1 MVIENKRSRYLIT
14 GVVMLAAVMQIVDT
28 TIVTVAQPHME
39 GSLGANPDQISWVL
53 TSYLISSGIF
63 MPLTGFLT
71 DRLGQ
76 RLYLLLS
83 ITGFM
88 IASMLCGMAS
98 SLDEIVLFRLIQGVA
113 GAGLVPSAQSI
124 LVNIYPEEERGQAMA
139 IFGVGAMVGPVLGPT
154 LGGYLTQ
161 MFNWR
166 WVFFVNLPVGVLA
179 FLGAWLF
186 VPETDKHERHTD
198 WLGFGFLAIAIA
210 CMQFVLDR
218 GQQDGWFNSHTI
230 QVAAILS
237 LLGYACLIIRN
248 LEMGPKAIFRLD
260 VFRDRNFASS
270 CLLLAVFMF
279 SMYGALDLQPIMLE
293 SLLNYPTLTA
303 GLALAPRGLA
313 AMLSMFLAGRLITRV
328 GVRPLVI
335 VGLSSVFVG
344 TLATTWYTPQIP
356 LWWVIW
362 PIVVQ
367 GFGLGMVFVPIA
379 TAAFATLP
387 PSQSAEAAGVRQL
400 ARTIGSSIGVSIS
413 SAVMTREA
421 QVAWNQMGG
430 HVNPYSPAVERLIH
444 HASLHGYSP
453 LFGALLGHILNSQTQ
468 WRGLLDAFYMM
479 ALSAVLGFPLVF
491 LLGKNVGKAPQGP
504 VATES

>member
-1 MVIENKRSRYLIT
+1 MVIQNKRTRLLIT
-14 GVVMLAAVMQIVDT
+14 GVVMLAAIMQIVDT
-28 TIVTVAQPHME
+28 TIVVVAQPHME

-76 RLYLLLS
+76 RFYLLLS
-83 ITGFM
+83 ITGFV
-88 IASMLCGMAS
+88 IASMLCGMAT

-124 LVNIYPEEERGQAMA
+124 LVSIYPEEERGHAMA

-161 MFNWR
+161 VFNWR

-179 FLGAWLF
+179 FMGAWMF
-186 VPETDKHERHTD
+186 VPETDRHERRTD
-198 WLGFGFLAIAIA
+198 WIGFAFLALAVS

-237 LLGYACLIIRN
+237 ILGYVCLIIRN
-248 LEMGPKAIFRLD
+248 MEMGAGAIFRLS

-303 GLALAPRGLA
+303 GLALAPRGIA
-313 AMLSMFLAGRLITRV
+313 AMISMFLAGRLITRV

-335 VGLSSVFVG
+335 FGLTCVFFG
-344 TLATTWYTPQIP
+344 TFATTWYTPQIP

-362 PIVVQ
+362 PILVQ

-400 ARTIGSSIGVSIS
+400 ARTIGSSIGVAIS
-413 SAVMTREA
+413 SAIMTREG
-421 QVAWNQMGG
+421 QEAWNQMGG
-430 HVNPYSPAVERLIH
+430 HLTPFSPAVTHFFH
-444 HASLHGYSP
+444 HMPVQAGTP
-453 LFGALLGHILNSQTQ
+453 LAGALLAHILGPQTN
-468 WRGLLDAFYMM
+468 WRGMLDAFYMM
-479 ALSAVLGFPLVF
+479 AMSTLLGFPLVF
-491 LLGKNVGKAPQGP
+491 LLGKHVGKTPKGR
-504 VATES
+504 VATE

>member
-1 MVIENKRSRYLIT
+1 MVIQNKRTRFLIT

-71 DRLGQ
+71 DRIGQ
-76 RLYLLLS
+76 RLYLLIS
-83 ITGFM
+83 ITGFV
-88 IASMLCGMAS
+88 IASMLCGMAR
-98 SLDEIVLFRLIQGVA
+98 SLDQIVLFRLIQGVA
-113 GAGLVPSAQSI
+113 GAGLVPTAQSI

-166 WVFFVNLPVGVLA
+166 WVFFVNLPVGILA
-179 FLGAWLF
+179 FAGAWLF
-186 VPETDKHERHTD
+186 VPETERKDRKTD
-198 WLGFGFLAIAIA
+198 WVGFVFLVVAVS

-218 GQQDGWFNSHTI
+218 GQQDGWFTSYTI
-230 QVAAILS
+230 LISAILS
-237 LLGYACLIIRN
+237 LFGYACLIIRN
-248 LEMGPKAIFRLD
+248 MEMGSRAIFRLS
-260 VFRDRNFASS
+260 VFRDKNFASS

-293 SLLNYPTLTA
+293 SLMHYPTLTA
-303 GLALAPRGLA
+303 GLTLAPRGIA
-313 AMLSMFLAGRLITRV
+313 AMASMFLAGRLITRV
-328 GVRPLVI
+328 GVRPLVLF
-335 VGLSSVFVG
+335 GLGCVFVG
-344 TLATTWYTPQIP
+344 TLATTWYSPQVP
-356 LWWVIW
+356 LWWVVW
-362 PIVVQ
+362 PILVQ

-379 TAAFATLP
+379 TAAFSTLP

-400 ARTIGSSIGVSIS
+400 ARTIGSSIGVAIS

-421 QVAWNQMGG
+421 QIAWNQMGG
-430 HVNPYSPAVERLIH
+430 HLNPFA
-444 HASLHGYSP
+444 HGVKHLFTTMPVQNYTP
-453 LFGALLGHILNSQTQ
+453 LAGALLGHILGSQAQ

-479 ALSAVLGFPLVF
+479 AMSTILGVPLVF
-491 LLGKNVGKAPQGP
+491 LLGKRTGKVSKEMLSA
-504 VATES
+504 E